1 MPIHG
6 GSMKSYPAM
15 SGDREC
21 PEDHFIRENS
31 SFFQEATLRICGQL
45 NIEDLLWESMKFLG
59 KYIPADE
66 MMLNIYSPEEGY
78 LRVLAQATT
87 QKGQQMNKLIP
98 LSYEVRKLVQL
109 NCSKEKIPND
119 RILIINRPNTHTVAH
134 FLCSS
139 MSLVRASIMTMFI
152 FVDKRHL
159 GVVDMIAKDNNIF
172 SYDHARIF
180 SLLQNHFR
188 VAVANALTYQ
198 RLIEPKNQDNKR
210 PAERDQEPDIPSVP
224 NIIGARSGL
233 KDVMNSVSQVASK
246 DSTVLISGQTGV
258 GKEVI
263 ARAIHQLS
271 PRKKGPF
278 VKVNCG
284 AIPENLVDSELFGH
298 EKGAFTGAVA
308 LKRGR
313 FELAHTGTVLLDE
326 IGELPLQ
333 AQVRLLHI
341 LQHKEVERVGGTKF
355 IPVDIRI
362 IAATH
367 RDLKTMVYSGQFRQ
381 DLWYR
386 LNIFPIHIPALKERK
401 EDISALVRHIVDTK
415 CQKLGFK
422 ESPRVSKQCLESL
435 TAYDW
440 PGNIRELENM
450 IERELIKNDGHIY
463 SLIDGNE
470 NQTYNPEESSIN
482 KLESLDQAMFSHI
495 QKALKYTQGKIHGP
509 NGAAELLEI
518 HPNTLRHRMKK
529 LGISFKNS

>member
-1 MPIHG
+1 
-6 GSMKSYPAM
+6 
-15 SGDREC
+15 
-21 PEDHFIRENS
+21 
-31 SFFQEATLRICGQL
+31 
-45 NIEDLLWESMKFLG
+45 
-59 KYIPADE
+59 
-66 MMLNIYSPEEGY
+66 
-78 LRVLAQATT
+78 
-87 QKGQQMNKLIP
+87 
-98 LSYEVRKLVQL
+98 
-109 NCSKEKIPND
+109 
-119 RILIINRPNTHTVAH
+119 
-134 FLCSS
+134 
-139 MSLVRASIMTMFI
+139 
-152 FVDKRHL
+152 
-159 GVVDMIAKDNNIF
+159 
-172 SYDHARIF
+172 
-180 SLLQNHFR
+180 
-188 VAVANALTYQ
+188 
-198 RLIEPKNQDNKR
+198 
-210 PAERDQEPDIPSVP
+210 
-224 NIIGARSGL
+224 
-233 KDVMNSVSQVASK
+233 VASK

-450 IERELIKNDGHIY
+450 IERELIKNNGQIY
-463 SLIDGNE
+463 SFIDGNE
-470 NQTYNPEESSIN
+470 NQTYNPKESSSN
-482 KLESLDQAMFSHI
+482 KLESLDQAMFNHI